1 MLIDVHCHLNLYPNI
16 SEIIKEAK
24 INGVYRIICVAMSAL
39 EFNRILELSK
49 EFKEVKVALGI
60 HPEEVERDPQINE
73 KLNKIIDIIRSNKE
87 NICAIGEIG
96 LDHYFV
102 KDKNLYPLQREIFE
116 HMLLLAQEL
125 SLPVNLHTKGAE
137 DEVFKMLPS
146 YNIPAVNIHWYSGPE
161 NLIKKGIDR
170 GYFFSITPAIE
181 YSPAVKKCV
190 ELVELEYLLL
200 ESDGPVKFRGQL
212 GTPAM
217 IKDVL
222 CKISEIKKAEI
233 LELEDILF
241 NNTKKI
247 FPRAI

>member
-1 MLIDVHCHLNLYPNI
+1 
-16 SEIIKEAK
+16 
-24 INGVYRIICVAMSAL
+24 MSAQ

-96 LDHYFV
+96 LDHYFI

-125 SLPVNLHTKGAE
+125 SLPINLHTKGAE

-170 GYFFSITPAIE
+170 EYFFSITPAIE

-190 ELVELEYLLL
+190 ELVDLEHLLL
-200 ESDGPVKFRGQL
+200 ESDGPVKFRGKL

-222 CKISEIKKAEI
+222 SKISEIKKAEI
-233 LELEDILF
+233 SELEDILF